1 MIEAIV
7 KTSHNAHGLFVTDF
21 DGSPSKLTLALAI
34 DTYRS
39 DIIAWYF

>member
-21 DGSPSKLTLALAI
+21 GSPSKLTLALAI